1 VPNASRH
8 HYDIK
13 FNPEQDGGV
22 VVMEFTEAGKSD
34 AVELT
39 LGASD
44 FLVFVMQCRGIA
56 ESVSAHVEPQD

>member
-1 VPNASRH
+1 
-8 HYDIK
+8 
-13 FNPEQDGGV
+13 V